1 MRRSSYLAIIAVL
14 LATIFLCAF
23 VGCEQTT
30 GGGQTTE
37 DGGQT
42 TDCNH
47 VSLTHHDA
55 VESTCA
61 EDGNIE
67 YWTCSECG
75 KYFADAEAEVELTE
89 SQLSVKAKGHNLN
102 YVAAVEASCAVDGN
116 NECWKCDDCG
126 KYFADAEAKAEL
138 TESQVVINAKGHNL
152 SHTAAVEA
160 TCTTDGNIEY
170 WTCDKCGKYFADEKA
185 ANEIK
190 ESETVIA
197 AAHSLNHTAAV
208 EATCTTDGNIEY
220 WTCDKCGKYYA
231 DEDAS
236 VEITEGD
243 ILITANGHTFV
254 DGFCTKC
261 GAKEPTQGL
270 TYKLNSD
277 KKSYYVSG
285 IGTATDKDIIIADI
299 YEGLPVTSIGDYAF
313 RYRDSL
319 MSIVIPDSVTS
330 IGDYAFENCTGLTS
344 VTIGNSVT
352 GIGWGAFRN
361 CTDLTSIVIPDSV
374 TSIGSYV
381 FYNCTGLTIYCEA
394 ASKPSGWDSGWNPN
408 NRPVVWGYKG

>member
-1 MRRSSYLAIIAVL
+1 MRRSSYLAIVAILFVAIL
-14 LATIFLCAF
+14 LCSF

-30 GGGQTTE
+30 E
-37 DGGQT
+37 
-42 TDCNH
+42 CKH
-47 VSLTHHDA
+47 ASLTHHDA

-170 WTCDKCGKYFADEKA
+170 WTCDKCGKY
-185 ANEIK
+185 
-190 ESETVIA
+190 
-197 AAHSLNHTAAV
+197 
-208 EATCTTDGNIEY
+208 
-220 WTCDKCGKYYA
+220 YA

-270 TYKLNSD
+270 MYKLNSD

-285 IGTATDKDIIIADI
+285 IGTATDKDIIIADM

-330 IGDYAFENCTGLTS
+330 IGDGAFSGGSSLTSITIPDSVTEIGHYAFEDCTS
-344 VTIGNSVT
+344 
-352 GIGWGAFRN
+352 
-361 CTDLTSIVIPDSV
+361 LTSIVIPDSV
-374 TSIGSYV
+374 TSIGVYAFSY
-381 FYNCTGLTIYCEA
+381 CTGLTIYCEA
-394 ASKPSGWDSGWNPN
+394 ASEPGGWFYNWNSSN
-408 NRPVVWGYKG
+408 CPVVWGYTG